1 MPSANKTERLGL
13 NLWAGSDRPQRND
26 FNSDNTII
34 DQVLGDHTENED
46 IHLTADEKARVGMPM
61 VNLSY
66 IGDGNAQK
74 TITIPVAVNAVIV
87 YCEGNPCAVYDS
99 TAGCTKNYMAV
110 SMYGAAPSAGL
121 QFNRTSV
128 TVSQDTQAQ
137 SGFMNCLNET
147 SKRYRIIGFR

>member
-26 FNSDNTII
+26 FNSDNAII
-34 DQVLGDHTENED
+34 EQVLGDHTENET
-46 IHLTADEKARVGMPM
+46 IHLTAEEKARVEMPV

-74 TITIPVAVNAVIV
+74 TVTIPVAVNAVIV
-87 YCEGNPCAVYDS
+87 YCEGYPAAVYDS
-99 TAGCTKNYMAV
+99 TNGCTKNYMAV
-110 SMYGAAPSAGL
+110 SVYGGVPGAGI

-128 TVSQDTQAQ
+128 TALQDTEHQN
-137 SGFMNCLNET
+137 GFMNCLNEA
-147 SKRYRIIGFR
+147 SRRYRIVGFR